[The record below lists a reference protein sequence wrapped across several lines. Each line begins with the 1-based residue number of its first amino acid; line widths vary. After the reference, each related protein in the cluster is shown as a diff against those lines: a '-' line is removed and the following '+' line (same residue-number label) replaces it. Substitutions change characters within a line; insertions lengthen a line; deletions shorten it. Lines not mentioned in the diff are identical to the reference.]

1 VTLLYDAPNSEFARR
16 VVDEL
21 RAAGIPCYFAGE
33 PPVDHLS
40 GEPAGGS
47 VREDASTTYEQPD
60 PKDFQETPEEA
71 ERREV
76 REQSDSPP
84 LFGRYVQSYPVY
96 VDRDE
101 DYQRA
106 STILIKLGAAKDLM
120 LKGSTIEAIN
130 RWAIALAVLTVI
142 IIVLFVLQSRH

>member
-1 VTLLYDAPNSEFARR
+1 VQ
-16 VVDEL
+16 
-21 RAAGIPCYFAGE
+21 
-33 PPVDHLS
+33 
-40 GEPAGGS
+40 
-47 VREDASTTYEQPD
+47 TYPI
-60 PKDFQETPEEA
+60 
-71 ERREV
+71 
-76 REQSDSPP
+76 
-84 LFGRYVQSYPVY
+84 Y

-130 RWAIALAVLTVI
+130 HWAIALAVLTVI